1 MRDTVARMKPL
12 SIYLSEQLDAQ
23 TREAAQRE
31 RRSVS
36 NFARI
41 ALEEK
46 IARADSESVPKSAP
60 RPPRS
65 SSPNPGVGVRN
76 A

>member
-1 MRDTVARMKPL
+1 MKPL
-12 SIYLSEQLDAQ
+12 SIYLTDQLDAQ

-46 IARADSESVPKSAP
+46 IARADAEAAPDSAP
-60 RPPRS
+60 RPRAS
-65 SSPNPGVGVRN
+65 SSES
-76 A
+76 AAA